1 LSDNADSPFPAP
13 FSAYEATVQSDWIDT
28 NGHMNLAYFILI
40 FDRGTA
46 ALFNA
51 LGIEKSY
58 QDTKRCGVFAAE
70 THTLYDREVLFG
82 ERVHVVSQVVG
93 ADAKRLHI
101 VHEMFHLQHGY
112 RVAMEEIMFLHVDL
126 NTRRVVPFLSEAR
139 SAIDAALT
147 AHAGLRRPQG
157 IGRRVIGLSAA

>member
-1 LSDNADSPFPAP
+1 MPRNADLPFPAP
-13 FSAYEATVQSDWIDT
+13 FSRYEAVVQTDWIDT
-28 NGHMNLAYFILI
+28 NGHMNLAYYIVI

-58 QDTKRCGVFAAE
+58 QDAKRCGVFAAE
-70 THTLYDREVLFG
+70 THTLYDREVLEG
-82 ERVHVVSQVVG
+82 ERVRITSQVMG

-101 VHEMFHLQHGY
+101 AHEMFHLQNGY

-126 NTRRVVPFLSEAR
+126 TARRVVPFLPEAK
-139 SAIDAALT
+139 SAIDAALA
-147 AHAGLRRPQG
+147 AHAGLRRPTG
-157 IGRRVIGLSAA
+157 IGRRVIKLDP